1 MFTLWNKIKKKKF
14 KVSTILDV
22 LIIIILALLI
32 LLARE
37 VNAREVMGTQQ
48 FIVDDSCSLT
58 FQANIDRVAAEFSK
72 MSVDFIGTPG
82 RVRGHQNLNR
92 RNDIYCSDA
101 PIQALVAAPDNIGFT
116 DSHVFIDEYGPA
128 AVTRSW
134 YYLSNP
140 SVTIE
145 WDIWFYSGIQPARQY
160 PVIWHEFGHVAG
172 EPHSDYTLDLM
183 YRNLFVNTPS
193 LEDIQRVVNR
203 YGRCDRAF
211 YTENYK
217 KILIPKI
224 SYKEE
229 DVQVTLRL
237 ESGETFKAVEI
248 SDSECD

>member
-1 MFTLWNKIKKKKF
+1 MFTLWNKIKNIGPGR
-14 KVSTILDV
+14 TL
-22 LIIIILALLI
+22 LLI
-32 LLARE
+32 LIIALTIGVIQEA
-37 VNAREVMGTQQ
+37 NAREVMGTQQ
-48 FIVDDSCSLT
+48 FIVDNSCPPA
-58 FQANIDRVAAEFSK
+58 FQANINRVAEEFSR
-72 MSVDFIGTPG
+72 MSVDFAGTSG

-92 RNDIYCSDA
+92 RNDIYCADA
-101 PIQALVAAPDNIGFT
+101 PIQALMDIPDNLGFI
-116 DSHVFIDEYGPA
+116 DSHVFIDEHA
-128 AVTRSW
+128 AAATTRSW

-140 SVTIE
+140 DVTIE
-145 WDIWFYSGIQPARQY
+145 WDIWFQSDIKPEKEYAI
-160 PVIWHEFGHVAG
+160 IWHEFGHVVG

-193 LEDIQRVVNR
+193 MEDIQRVINR

-211 YTENYK
+211 FTEGYK

-224 SYKEE
+224 SYRGE